1 MMLALLG
8 ISEFQLKQS
17 LSDSQAES
25 QTAESTSRALAA
37 IESEIKG
44 YIDTA
49 ISRERAQSAEPLSEE
64 RVAEQV
70 LARLESLL
78 ANGQLSVQPVAPAP
92 HLQPAPALIEPVA
105 AVGAP
110 VPPTGTEFA
119 AVEPKLPEPAAPG
132 GEVKIDQIHFLLNST
147 ELTPGAQRKVM
158 AAAEA
163 IRAATPRQV
172 KVIGFSDTVGP
183 EDFNQTLSVRRA
195 TAVADLLQRTGI
207 PVQYV
212 EVSGLGESVLP
223 EPTGDGVAEPLNRY
237 VSIRMVH

>member
-1 MMLALLG
+1 MSTRSVSLTAVVGIRMLALLG
-8 ISEFQLKQS
+8 ISGFQLKQS
-17 LSDSQAES
+17 LSDSLAES

-44 YIDTA
+44 HIDTV
-49 ISRERAQSAEPLSEE
+49 ITRERAQTAEPLSDE
-64 RVAEQV
+64 RVVEQV

-92 HLQPAPALIEPVA
+92 HLQPAPALTEPVA

-110 VPPTGTEFA
+110 VPPPGTEFA
-119 AVEPKLPEPAAPG
+119 AVEPTLPEPAAPG
-132 GEVKIDQIHFLLNST
+132 GEVKIDQIHFPLNSP

-163 IRAATPRQV
+163 IRAAPLRQV

-183 EDFNQTLSVRRA
+183 EDYNQTLVRAQGDSCGGSAATHRHPGSVRGG
-195 TAVADLLQRTGI
+195 QR
-207 PVQYV
+207 
-212 EVSGLGESVLP
+212 LG
-223 EPTGDGVAEPLNRY
+223 
-237 VSIRMVH
+237 